1 MRLALCVCV
10 CVCVY
15 VRVYVYV
22 CVRTCV
28 CVCMCVRVYV
38 IVCNHRRMLGEQD
51 RDQFINS
58 FELKN
63 NKYKTIMMIS

>member
-1 MRLALCVCV
+1 
-10 CVCVY
+10 
-15 VRVYVYV
+15 
-22 CVRTCV
+22 
-28 CVCMCVRVYV
+28 VCMCVRVYV